1 MEIKKKLPNF
11 RYMRTESIMM
21 QGLYDLIEYIN
32 EISPTKKMKMVE
44 IGSYLGESTLVFAD
58 HFKEVITIDP
68 FLDDYD
74 PNDEACKHVSL
85 SVVHEQFL
93 LNIEGKNNIKHIHK
107 LSDDA
112 IEDLKTQS
120 FDFIYID
127 GLHTYDQIKKDIE
140 NYLPLIKKGGFIAG
154 HDYHPNHQ
162 GVIDGI
168 DEMLKIDQ
176 TFSDTSWIKRV

>member
-1 MEIKKKLPNF
+1 MEIKKNPPNF
-11 RYMRTESIMM
+11 RYMRVEPIMI

-68 FLDDYD
+68 FLDNYD

-93 LNIEGKNNIKHIHK
+93 LNIEGKNNIKHIQK
-107 LSDDA
+107 TSDDA
-112 IEDLKTQS
+112 IDKLKNQS
-120 FDFIYID
+120 FNFIYID
-127 GLHTYDQIKKDIE
+127 GLHTYDQIKKDIK
-140 NYLPLIKKGGFIAG
+140 NYLPQIKKGGFIAG

-162 GVIDGI
+162 GVVDGI
-168 DEMLKIDQ
+168 NEMLEIDRI
-176 TFSDTSWIKRV
+176 FSDTSWIKRI

>member
-1 MEIKKKLPNF
+1 MNSF
-11 RYMRTESIMM
+11 RYMRTEFIMIK
-21 QGLYDLIEYIN
+21 GLYDLIEYIN
-32 EISPTKKMKMVE
+32 EVSPTKEMKMVE

-58 HFKEVITIDP
+58 HFKEIITIDP
-68 FLDDYD
+68 FLDNYD
-74 PNDEACKHVSL
+74 PNDETCQHAPL

-93 LNIEGKNNIKHIHK
+93 LNIEGKNNIKHIQK

-112 IEDLKTQS
+112 IAELKDQS

-140 NYLPLIKKGGFIAG
+140 NYLPLVKKGGFIAG

-168 DEMLKIDQ
+168 NEMLKIDQ